1 MALLRFFRV
10 PKHQQYDY
18 KPRFWDP
25 KKEELQER
33 LDRIEKIQGGDPDAI
48 KARLSGGFRRGFEQS
63 NTARRGQVLRS
74 NLILL
79 GIVALLIV
87 FSYMILTVYLPE
99 IVNMLETKEGG
110 IGN

>member
-33 LDRIEKIQGGDPDAI
+33 LDRIEKIQGGDPMRLRPASPVAFAEASNSLI
-48 KARLSGGFRRGFEQS
+48 QPGVARCCGLTLSCWVS
-63 NTARRGQVLRS
+63 
-74 NLILL
+74 
-79 GIVALLIV
+79 
-87 FSYMILTVYLPE
+87 
-99 IVNMLETKEGG
+99 
-110 IGN
+110 